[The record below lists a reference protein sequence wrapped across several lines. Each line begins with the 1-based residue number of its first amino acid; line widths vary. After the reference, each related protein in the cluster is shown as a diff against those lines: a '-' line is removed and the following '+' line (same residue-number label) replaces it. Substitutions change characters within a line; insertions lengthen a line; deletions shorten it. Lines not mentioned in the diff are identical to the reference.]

1 MEFWELFGDVT
12 QRLFGGFAVTLE
24 IFGLTLLLAL
34 PLGLIIAFGAM
45 SKFKPL
51 SYLTKIFIW
60 VIRGVPLML
69 QVIIVYYLPG
79 DMLGLGHPLLD
90 RVPSVILAFVI
101 NYACYFAEIYRGG
114 IESIARGQYEA
125 GMVLGMT
132 RGQIFFRVV
141 LPQVVK
147 RILAPMS
154 NEVITLVKDTALARV
169 IMVAELIKA
178 AEWYST
184 RGLMWPLF
192 YTAVFYLVF
201 VGLLSLLFGY
211 FEKKLD
217 YYKV

>member
-1 MEFWELFGDVT
+1 MDWELFGVVT
-12 QRLFGGFAVTLE
+12 QSLFNGLKVTLE
-24 IFGLTLLLAL
+24 IFALTLLMAL
-34 PLGLIIAFGAM
+34 PLGLLIAFGSM
-45 SKFKPL
+45 SRFKPL
-51 SYLTKIFIW
+51 AYLTKVFVWI
-60 VIRGVPLML
+60 IRGVPLML
-69 QVIIVYYLPG
+69 QVIVVFYVPG
-79 DMLGLGHPLLD
+79 FLLGAPIFT
-90 RVPSVILAFVI
+90 RFSSVVAAFVI
-101 NYACYFAEIYRGG
+101 NYACYFSEIYRGG
-114 IESIARGQYEA
+114 IEGIPRGQYEA

-147 RILAPMS
+147 RILAPTA

-169 IMVAELIKA
+169 IMVIELIQA
-178 AEWYST
+178 AQDYAAF
-184 RGLMWPLF
+184 GLMWPLF